1 MQRLNLKVYGR
12 VQGVGFRAYVLNK
25 ARELGLSGFVKN
37 MSDGTVFID
46 AQGEEEVLNK
56 LIEYVKI
63 GPSMSRVEK
72 VEIERI
78 NQTLNTKD
86 FIVTY

>member
-1 MQRLNLKVYGR
+1 MQRLNLRVYGR

-25 ARELGLSGFVKN
+25 ARELGLAGFVKN
-37 MSDGTVFID
+37 MPDGTVFID
-46 AQGEEEVLNK
+46 AQGEEEALNK

-78 NQTLNTKD
+78 NQTLNTRD

>member
-37 MSDGTVFID
+37 MPDGTVFID